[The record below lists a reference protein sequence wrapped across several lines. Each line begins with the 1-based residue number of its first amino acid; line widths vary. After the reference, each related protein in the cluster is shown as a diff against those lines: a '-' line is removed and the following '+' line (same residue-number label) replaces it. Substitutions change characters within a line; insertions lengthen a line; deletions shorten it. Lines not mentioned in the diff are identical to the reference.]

1 MIKKLLGIIVLG
13 LLLFSNQSFAKILH
27 FKCTEKYSQYSD
39 TKENYNRNT
48 LILLQIDTDKK
59 LMREWSEFSS
69 IFHPE
74 WKITKI
80 TDYNYYSKEPLQT
93 INTDFSTRASFN
105 RWTGSYTSRIN
116 KDSALYIYNCEST
129 KQLY

>member
-1 MIKKLLGIIVLG
+1 MKKYFDFEKSIENID
-13 LLLFSNQSFAKILH
+13 AKIAEL
-27 FKCTEKYSQYSD
+27 
-39 TKENYNRNT
+39 NN
-48 LILLQIDTDKK
+48 IDTDKK